1 LDKTVNYGF
10 DLISNCE
17 MFTPREH
24 DFLGK
29 IFLSLGSPGGTLVLN
44 ENVIFLIRFQ
54 MIIVHLDLFCVFRVV
69 I

>member
-1 LDKTVNYGF
+1 MDKTVNYGF
-10 DLISNCE
+10 DLISTCE

-44 ENVIFLIRFQ
+44 ENVSFPHSIPNDHCSLGFVLRF
-54 MIIVHLDLFCVFRVV
+54 
-69 I
+69 